1 MKTTAPLETVGSRR
15 RPSMTW
21 MRGRRAALAMSVLV
35 VSLQLAT
42 PARATDFDLET
53 ATIDDINKAF
63 DAGALTSEK
72 LVQLYLN
79 RIAAYDQT
87 GPKLNSLITVNP
99 NALAQARALDEERKT
114 KGRRSPLH
122 GIPVVAKDLINTADM
137 QTTGGF
143 IVMKG
148 AVPANDANV
157 IKRLRAA
164 GAIVF
169 AKTNM
174 SDWLGRSRADGGS
187 SIAGQ
192 VINPYDLTRTVAPS
206 SSGVGASMAAWF
218 ATAGVGSETG
228 TSIRNPTTDSAL
240 VGLAPT
246 EGLIG
251 RGGAMANTF
260 THERLGPMCRNTY
273 DLAVMLDTLIGIDA
287 NDLSTAQSLT
297 HLPSASYTTF
307 LNPNGLRGARIGVLR
322 EMFHSGPAHADGL
335 ALAEKAIFE
344 LNRAGAMVYDP
355 VVLGINLERTRML
368 KVNYWEAETIL
379 DKYFVD
385 FGPKAPFHSVR
396 EMVEKF
402 PQQVKAE
409 FAENLQ
415 YAPNLDAEYQARLRG
430 RKALREAVVAL
441 MDRFSLDAVVFPY
454 KTVPANKLKDR
465 EADDSA
471 INAVVRGG
479 DRIGQSDNYLSSMTG
494 LPGLLVPMG
503 QTPEG
508 LPLSLEFLGRPYS
521 EPTLIKLVS
530 GFEAQTHHRKP
541 PKNTPALPGEHF
553 EY

>member
-1 MKTTAPLETVGSRR
+1 MRCVSVRQVPLKRLR
-15 RPSMTW
+15 LRHPSL
-21 MRGRRAALAMSVLV
+21 RSALATAVLGA
-35 VSLQLAT
+35 SLFASQLSHAAT
-42 PARATDFDLET
+42 FDLST
-53 ATIDDINKAF
+53 ASIADIQAAI
-63 DAGALTSEK
+63 DAGALSSEK

-87 GPKLNSLITVNP
+87 GPKLNALITINP
-99 NALAQARALDEERKT
+99 KALEEARALDEERKT
-114 KGRRSPLH
+114 KGRREPLH
-122 GIPVVAKDLINTADM
+122 GIPIVAKDLINTSEM

-148 AVPANDANV
+148 AVPARDANV
-157 IKRLRAA
+157 IKRLRDA
-164 GAIVF
+164 GAIVL

-187 SIAGQ
+187 SMAGQ

-206 SSGVGASMAAWF
+206 SSGVCASMAAWF

-228 TSIRNPTTDSAL
+228 TSIRNPTTDGAL

-273 DLAVMLDTLIGIDA
+273 DLAAMLDTLVGIDA
-287 NDLSTAQSLT
+287 KDLVTAQALT
-297 HLPSASYTTF
+297 HLPGTSYTTF
-307 LNPNGLRGARIGVLR
+307 INPDGLRGARIGVLR
-322 EMFHSGPAHADGL
+322 EMFRSGPAHAAGL
-335 ALAEKAIFE
+335 ALAEKAIFDM
-344 LNRAGAMVYDP
+344 NRAGATVYDP
-355 VVLGINLERTRML
+355 VTLGINLDRIRML

-385 FGPKAPFHSVR
+385 FGPNAPFHSVR
-396 EMVEKF
+396 EMVQKF
-402 PQQVKAE
+402 PQAAKAE
-409 FAENLQ
+409 FAENLK

-430 RKALREAVVAL
+430 RTALREAVVAL
-441 MDRFSLDAVVFPY
+441 MDKFQLDAVVFPY
-454 KTVPANKLKDR
+454 KTLPASKLKDR

-471 INAVVRGG
+471 LNAVVRGG
-479 DRIGQSDNYLSSMTG
+479 DRVSASDNYLSSMTG

-508 LPLSLEFLGRPYS
+508 IPLALEFLGRPYS
-521 EPTLIKLVS
+521 EPTLIRLVS

-541 PKNTPALPGEHF
+541 PRHTPPLPGEHF
-553 EY
+553 DY